1 MQNTDITVIDEI
13 LAQEKEEL
21 DPTAKGDEFFEFFA
35 AQQVL
40 RDYLLDPDEIKSGI
54 VGQSTHPNS
63 PGSDGGIDAMYVLV
77 NGRLIRDLDQATDL
91 RNLRQNILFDVILI
105 QATLETGFSIQRLLR
120 LKDTSDNIFRIE
132 RDTNSFTETYNEPL
146 LDLIQRFREA
156 HKALITKH
164 PVFQV
169 SYFYVSRADSKRVDS
184 DGVDLKARALKQEIP
199 EALATVSQCTFSF
212 VGARDLIDK
221 YRKPPKS
228 SFRLPCVDSM
238 TLGAARLALVKLGD
252 YKGLITSEKGELIEY
267 LFESNVRDYQGE
279 VEVNGQIRD
288 TLKKSPDP
296 AEFWWLNNGI
306 TILVRKVGGTRTELI
321 LDDPQIVNGLQT
333 SIEIYEHL
341 RQNQESPSAERH
353 TVVRVIESPDEAL
366 QDRIIKAT
374 NSQTKIPPQFLRAT
388 DDIQR
393 DIEHI
398 FRASGMHYDRRKNSW
413 RKLSVKIAKVVG
425 MTELAQAVGAI
436 YLQEPDH
443 SRARPS
449 RYFKDEHYKKVF
461 SAKVPIDL
469 YVTCAVLKRSAEA
482 FLAAAEP
489 DKQHRNNLL
498 FYLLAFAP
506 CFAFSTPRANV
517 KLLTGQNAR
526 GLIEKAFEQAYKAVR
541 PFYDKHGA
549 TDQAAKGPQLVAELK
564 AKMVTEFSKSKKRR
578 K

>member
-1 MQNTDITVIDEI
+1 MKNTDITVIDEI
-13 LAQEKEEL
+13 LAQEKAEL
-21 DPTAKGDEFFEFFA
+21 DPTAREDEFFEFFA
-35 AQQVL
+35 SQQVL

-54 VGQSTHPNS
+54 VGQSTHPKS

-77 NGRLIRDLDQATDL
+77 NGRLIRDLDQAADL

-120 LKDTSDNIFRIE
+120 LKDTSENIFRIE
-132 RDTNSFTETYNEPL
+132 RNPDSFTETYNEQL

-169 SYFYVSRADSKRVDS
+169 SYFYVSRADSKKVEDDVDMKAK
-184 DGVDLKARALKQEIP
+184 DLEREIK
-199 EALATVSQCTFSF
+199 ETLATVSQCTFSF
-212 VGARDLIDK
+212 VGARDLIEK
-221 YRKPPKS
+221 YRRPPKS
-228 SFRLPCVDSM
+228 SFSLPCVNSM
-238 TLGAARLALVKLGD
+238 TLGSARLALVKLGD
-252 YKGLITSEKGELIEY
+252 YKDLITSPKGELIEY

-288 TLKKSPDP
+288 TLRKSPDP

-306 TILVRKVGGTRTELI
+306 TILARKVGGTTTELI

-333 SIEIYEHL
+333 SIEVYEHL
-341 RQNQESPSAERH
+341 RQSPQSPSAGRH

-388 DDIQR
+388 DDLQR

-398 FRASGMHYDRRKNSW
+398 FRTSGMHYDRRKNSW
-413 RKLSVKIAKVVG
+413 RKLTVKIAKVVG
-425 MTELAQAVGAI
+425 MTELAQAVGAV

-461 SAKVPIDL
+461 STRVPIEL
-469 YVTCAVLKRSAEA
+469 YVTCAVLKRRAES

-498 FYLLAFAP
+498 FYVLAFAP

-517 KLLTGQNAR
+517 KQLTGPNAR
-526 GLIEKAFEQAYKAVR
+526 DLIEKAFELAYKAAR
-541 PFYDKHGA
+541 PLYEKHGA
-549 TDQAAKGPQLVAELK
+549 TDQTAKGIQLVADLK
-564 AKMVTEFSKSKKRR
+564 AKMVANFSKPKKHH